1 MQQFLIYFP
10 LCLAALVAGI
20 VNALA
25 GGGTLLTFPAL
36 IAALGPRYGV
46 AAAVIA
52 NGTSTVALA
61 PASFSSAWAF
71 RQEIGKV
78 RRWLVLLILP
88 SLLGGALGSL
98 LVIVN
103 PERYFALLVPW
114 LILAAATLFALQP
127 FLTRRVTISSPAE
140 HQEPSTTTIV
150 AIVIAQFFI
159 GVYGGYFGAGI
170 GILMLSSLGIMGMTN
185 IHEMN
190 ALKTVLAGCIN
201 GMAVLIFVWNQKV
214 EWPLALAMM
223 AAAILGGYLG
233 ARFGRKVQQKYIRW
247 FVIAVGFSLAAWY
260 FWQQFASAGPETKIP
275 PDSAARIEYFHLPL
289 PRLTAII
296 QATELT

>member
-1 MQQFLIYFP
+1 MPPLVTCLS
-10 LCLAALVAGI
+10 LCLAALLAGI

-36 IAALGPRYGV
+36 VAALGPQYGV

-71 RQEIGKV
+71 RREISKV
-78 RRWLVLLILP
+78 RRWLVLLVLP
-88 SLLGGALGSL
+88 SLVGGSVGSL

-114 LILAAATLFALQP
+114 LILSAATLFALQP
-127 FLTRRVTISSPAE
+127 VLTRRITSGDPTE
-140 HQEPSTTTIV
+140 HHDPSGKAMV
-150 AIVIAQFFI
+150 AVCVAQFFI
-159 GVYGGYFGAGI
+159 ALYGGYFGAGI
-170 GILMLSSLGIMGMTN
+170 GILMLSSLALMGMTD

-201 GMAVLIFVWNQKV
+201 GMAVIMFIAFDKV
-214 EWPLALAMM
+214 DWPLALSMM
-223 AAAILGGYLG
+223 AAAMLGGYLG
-233 ARFGRKVQQKYIRW
+233 ARFGRQLKQKYVRW
-247 FVIAVGFSLAAWY
+247 FVITIGFGLAGYYLWD
-260 FWQQFASAGPETKIP
+260 QFS
-275 PDSAARIEYFHLPL
+275 S
-289 PRLTAII
+289 
-296 QATELT
+296 